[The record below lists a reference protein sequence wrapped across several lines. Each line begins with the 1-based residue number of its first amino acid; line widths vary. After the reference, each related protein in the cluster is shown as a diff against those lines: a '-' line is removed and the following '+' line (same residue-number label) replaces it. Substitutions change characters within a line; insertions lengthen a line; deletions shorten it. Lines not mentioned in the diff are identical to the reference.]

1 MFLTPQVFNN
11 LLARNQLAIT
21 LIGMSGMGKTY
32 RSLQLA
38 SLGFS
43 RLSSDDYVSAHLGS
57 LPSIGAAGVAAWM
70 GQPYEPQHAARSA
83 QYLALEEESIQ
94 TFLTAHRINTIIDT
108 TGNFIHLSPR
118 TIEHLKQQTLIVY
131 LEANQSMKEK
141 LFHIYITDPKPVVWN
156 NCFYRLPDE
165 SDREALKR
173 CYPDLLTCRAARYA
187 ALADVTLP
195 YDVARDEQSTG
206 ETFLKE
212 IQTRLT
218 YKDPWFSP

>member
-1 MFLTPQVFNN
+1 MLLTPQAFKD
-11 LLARNQLAIT
+11 LRARNHLAIT

-32 RSLQLA
+32 RSLQLEQ
-38 SLGFS
+38 LGFS
-43 RLSSDDYVSAHLGS
+43 RFSSDDYVSAHLGS
-57 LPSIGAAGVAAWM
+57 LPGTGAAGVAAWM
-70 GQPYEPQHAARSA
+70 GQPFEPHHAVRSA

-108 TGNFIHLSPR
+108 TGNFIYLSPR

-195 YDVARDEQSTG
+195 YDVARDE
-206 ETFLKE
+206 
-212 IQTRLT
+212 
-218 YKDPWFSP
+218 